1 MASHQEIAGV
11 SDQDFVLRMVRSHD
25 NRFDEAFWQ
34 YVEEQVRPQLTENPR
49 IVDLGCG
56 PGLFVRDLGNRFSD
70 AELYGY
76 DLTPAMVE
84 YAKSEVEY
92 AGSQPEFDVLDITTT
107 PVPLEDNS
115 VDLLTMTAVLHV
127 LDEPLAM
134 CAEIRRLLAP
144 GGVFL
149 LQDWIRLPL
158 SKYLDMMM
166 ENVPPEKAQVME
178 KAMMRLSV
186 AHNKYTIEDWI
197 WLLDKGGLKVLHQT
211 QIGSEHFCVFV
222 CQEK

>member
-11 SDQDFVLRMVRSHD
+11 SDQDLVLRMVRSHD
-25 NRFDEAFWQ
+25 ERFDETFWRS
-34 YVEEQVRPQLTENPR
+34 VGDQVLTNLPEHPR

-56 PGLFVRDLGNRFSD
+56 PGLFVRDLGDQVSG

-76 DLTPAMVE
+76 DLTPAMID
-84 YAKSEVEY
+84 YAKTEVEF

-115 VDLLTMTAVLHV
+115 VHLLTMTAVLHV

-144 GGVFL
+144 GGIFL
-149 LQDWIRLPL
+149 LQDWIRQPL
-158 SKYLDMMM
+158 SKYLEMMM
-166 ENVPPEKAQVME
+166 ANVPAEKKQAME

-186 AHNKYTIEDWI
+186 AHNKYSVEDWI
-197 WLLDKGGLKVLHQT
+197 WLLDKGGLKVLHQA
-211 QIGSEHFCVFV
+211 QIRSEHFCVFV
-222 CQEK
+222 CQEN

>member
-1 MASHQEIAGV
+1 
-11 SDQDFVLRMVRSHD
+11 
-25 NRFDEAFWQ
+25 
-34 YVEEQVRPQLTENPR
+34 
-49 IVDLGCG
+49 
-56 PGLFVRDLGNRFSD
+56 
-70 AELYGY
+70 
-76 DLTPAMVE
+76 
-84 YAKSEVEY
+84 
-92 AGSQPEFDVLDITTT
+92 
-107 PVPLEDNS
+107 VPLEDNS

-134 CAEIRRLLAP
+134 CAEIRRLLSP

-211 QIGSEHFCVFV
+211 QISSEHFCVFV
-222 CQEK
+222 CQAK